1 MVNETIVNSRIRV
14 WWTEEKAWYAGR
26 VISVGRGAS
35 GRLHTIAYDDGVQ
48 ATHYLQS
55 AESALNETW
64 ETEPS
69 PECKTLTKPAAPMG
83 VRPPVAVGPTIPTLA
98 RGPAKGA
105 RKNRAA
111 PASEEG
117 KEQTDAAEA
126 AVRQAEAERLTLQPS
141 GKNVTGYRGVYVAG
155 RSRMARVRRA
165 GKRAA
170 VLVDGRTAAH
180 AAGYKSVPVMGQR
193 YQARVRVTR
202 AGKGMHLGCFGTAE
216 EAALAVARV
225 TDARTPAPAAA
236 PRVAAAKRTAPPP
249 PKPPAPAN
257 KQPRNTLTLRPIKSV
272 ALPAAPALGATV
284 AAAPAPAIFKD
295 KLALLKRVLDIKP
308 AIPAIPAIAEAN
320 ELLGITPSGGDSLGA
335 QLDTVLAAISC

>member
-1 MVNETIVNSRIRV
+1 MSCTPSVLFSHFTKKRASVMTLIDSRIRV

-83 VRPPVAVGPTIPTLA
+83 VRPPVAVGPTLA
-98 RGPAKGA
+98 RGPAKG
-105 RKNRAA
+105 
-111 PASEEG
+111 
-117 KEQTDAAEA
+117 AAEA

-249 PKPPAPAN
+249 PKSPAPAN

-284 AAAPAPAIFKD
+284 GAAPAIFKD

>member
-1 MVNETIVNSRIRV
+1 MSCTPSVLFSHFTKKRASVMTLIDSRIRV

-69 PECKTLTKPAAPMG
+69 PECKT
-83 VRPPVAVGPTIPTLA
+83 PTLA
-98 RGPAKGA
+98 RRPAKG
-105 RKNRAA
+105 
-111 PASEEG
+111 
-117 KEQTDAAEA
+117 AAEA

-180 AAGYKSVPVMGQR
+180 AAGYKSVPVTGQR

-249 PKPPAPAN
+249 PKSPAPAN

-284 AAAPAPAIFKD
+284 GAAPAIFKD

>member
-1 MVNETIVNSRIRV
+1 MSCTPSVLFSHFTKKRASVMTLIDSRIRV

-69 PECKTLTKPAAPMG
+69 PECKT
-83 VRPPVAVGPTIPTLA
+83 PTLA

-105 RKNRAA
+105 RKKRAA

-126 AVRQAEAERLTLQPS
+126 TVRQAEAERLTLQPS

-249 PKPPAPAN
+249 PKSPAPAN

-284 AAAPAPAIFKD
+284 GAAPAIFKD

>member
-1 MVNETIVNSRIRV
+1 MTLIDSRIRV

-83 VRPPVAVGPTIPTLA
+83 VRPPVAVGPTLA
-98 RGPAKGA
+98 RRPAKG
-105 RKNRAA
+105 
-111 PASEEG
+111 
-117 KEQTDAAEA
+117 AAEA

-249 PKPPAPAN
+249 PKSPAPAN

>member
-1 MVNETIVNSRIRV
+1 MSCTPSVLFSHFTKKRASVMTLIDSRIRV

-69 PECKTLTKPAAPMG
+69 PECKT
-83 VRPPVAVGPTIPTLA
+83 PTLA
-98 RGPAKGA
+98 RRPAKG
-105 RKNRAA
+105 
-111 PASEEG
+111 
-117 KEQTDAAEA
+117 AAEA

-180 AAGYKSVPVMGQR
+180 AAGYKSVPVTGQR

-249 PKPPAPAN
+249 PKSPAPAN
-257 KQPRNTLTLRPIKSV
+257 KQPARNTLTLRPIKSV
-272 ALPAAPALGATV
+272 ALPAAPALGAIV
-284 AAAPAPAIFKD
+284 GAAPAIFKD